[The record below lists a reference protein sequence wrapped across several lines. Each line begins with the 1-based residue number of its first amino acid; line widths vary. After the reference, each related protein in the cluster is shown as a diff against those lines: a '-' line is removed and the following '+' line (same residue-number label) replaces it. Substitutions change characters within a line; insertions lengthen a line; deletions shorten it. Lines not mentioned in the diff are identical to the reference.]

1 VTPPGSGNKK
11 KRSHGSHVS
20 SILGRKAHNGTIKT
34 FVPQCAQIPHLTPSG
49 SHVSSFLFRKAH
61 NGTMKTF
68 VPQGTKWYN
77 ENICYRKAHNGTMKT
92 FVIARRHKFP
102 PKSPYLTPE
111 GSHVS
116 SLLGRKAHNGTMK
129 TFVPQGAQWQN
140 ENIYYRKA
148 AKCFFIP
155 SCPWRQ
161 HSMNMRPLWGRF
173 LHSPTARRSIFFV

>member
-1 VTPPGSGNKK
+1 MLQWTFVPQGGTIPPKSPYLTPE
-11 KRSHGSHVS
+11 GSHVS
-20 SILGRKAHNGTIKT
+20 SLLG
-34 FVPQCAQIPHLTPSG
+34 
-49 SHVSSFLFRKAH
+49 RKAH

-68 VPQGTKWYN
+68 V
-77 ENICYRKAHNGTMKT
+77 IARRTMVQLKT